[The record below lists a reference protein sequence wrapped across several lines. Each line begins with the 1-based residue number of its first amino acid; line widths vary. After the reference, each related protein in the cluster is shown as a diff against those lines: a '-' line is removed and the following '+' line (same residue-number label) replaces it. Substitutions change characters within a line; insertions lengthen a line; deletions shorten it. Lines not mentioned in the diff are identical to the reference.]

1 MPAMV
6 SVHSSWLIT
15 AACVGLFEIVY
26 PLVLAAVAHQRLRVA
41 WRYFGYGAFIFFLFQ
56 IISRVPIVAVLGN
69 VLAPQLKA
77 SAIFR
82 FTWLAILALT
92 AGLFEEIGRYVG
104 YRWLMR
110 REEKTWNKA
119 IMYGL
124 GHGGLESMLLV
135 GGVTLY
141 TVINLAAVSS
151 LNLNTLPASQHARV
165 VQQVAAINAQP
176 IWLALLGGWERLWT
190 VPFHVGMSVVVLQV
204 FRRNNISWLWLAVL
218 LHAIVDF
225 VSVILLQ
232 LLGSSVSTSLLVEG
246 FVMVAGLFGLWL
258 IWRLRD
264 RPTHDDATTD
274 SSAPIVSDMPMS

>member
-1 MPAMV
+1 MPAIV
-6 SVHSSWLIT
+6 SVHSGWLIT

-26 PLVLAAVAHQRLRVA
+26 PLVLAAVAHQRLRIG
-41 WRYFGYGAFIFFLFQ
+41 WRYFGYGALIFFLFQ
-56 IISRVPIVAVLGN
+56 IITRVPIVTVLGN

-77 SAIFR
+77 SVVFR
-82 FTWLAILALT
+82 FTWLAILAIT

-141 TVINLAAVSS
+141 TVINLAAISS
-151 LNLNTLPASQHARV
+151 LNLNTLPAAQHARI

-176 IWLALLGGWERLWT
+176 VWLALLGGWERLWT
-190 VPFHVGMSVVVLQV
+190 VPFHVAMSVVVLQV
-204 FRRNNISWLWLAVL
+204 FRRNSISWLWLAVL

-225 VSVILLQ
+225 VSVALLQ
-232 LLGSSVSTSLLVEG
+232 LLGASVSTYLLVEG

-264 RPTHDDATTD
+264 RPIQDETPID
-274 SSAPIVSDMPMS
+274 SSTPIVSDMPMS